1 MASSPNT
8 SSQIDGGGG
17 GEWTKWQSIFLGSKI
32 TAGGNCSHEIKR
44 HLILGRKAVKNIDSV
59 LKSRLTLLT
68 NVYIVKDIVF
78 IVVMYKCESWT
89 INKAD
94 HQRIDASHHQGE
106 RLWWWERF
114 LLSLGQQGR
123 SKHSVL
129 KEINSEYLLEW
140 MMLKL
145 KLQYFGYLVQRAD
158 SLKKTWILEKI
169 EGRRRGDSRW

>member
-1 MASSPNT
+1 M
-8 SSQIDGGGG
+8 
-17 GEWTKWQSIFLGSKI
+17 
-32 TAGGNCSHEIKR
+32 
-44 HLILGRKAVKNIDSV
+44 KNIDSV

-129 KEINSEYLLEW
+129 VCVI
-140 MMLKL
+140 
-145 KLQYFGYLVQRAD
+145 
-158 SLKKTWILEKI
+158 
-169 EGRRRGDSRW
+169 RGKGLGVTI